1 MEDVMSVFLVEEKC
15 FKRKG

>member
-1 MEDVMSVFLVEEKC
+1 MEDVMSIFLVEEKC